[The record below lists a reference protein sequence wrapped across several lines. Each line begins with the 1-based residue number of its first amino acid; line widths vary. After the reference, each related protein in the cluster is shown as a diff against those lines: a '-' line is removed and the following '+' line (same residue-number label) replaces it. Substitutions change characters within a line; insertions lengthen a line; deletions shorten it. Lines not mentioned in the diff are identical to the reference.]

1 MTAQAASPTAAARR
15 VVAISAQK
23 KLTRKQRNQR
33 IAEPLVQKR
42 WRRTYKSRFACLVT
56 LWNRESKWNHK
67 AHNPWSGAYRIPQ
80 ALPGTKMLSA
90 GRDWKSNPA
99 TQIKWGLTYIKGR
112 YKTPCGA
119 WSHMRRTGWY

>member
-1 MTAQAASPTAAARR
+1 
-15 VVAISAQK
+15 
-23 KLTRKQRNQR
+23 
-33 IAEPLVQKR
+33 
-42 WRRTYKSRFACLVT
+42 VT

-67 AHNPWSGAYRIPQ
+67 AHNPWSGAYGIPQ

-99 TQIKWGLTYIKGR
+99 AQIKWGLTYIKGR